1 MLGRTP
7 PHRQP
12 ANGPVLSLEDSVTGD
27 GGHPGHG
34 LRRAAALAHSVADTT
49 EAIVFYNEPAE
60 RILGV
65 RFEETGRIDREEA
78 DRLIELSEDPGAGP
92 EDSERP
98 LEVALQQRRP
108 AHARRWLLRRADRVR
123 LQVELTAFPIIDHDE
138 RLLGAVA
145 MFWERHGP

>member
-65 RFEETGRIDREEA
+65 RFEETGRIGPEEA
-78 DRLIELSEDPGAGP
+78 DRLIELSDDPSAGP
-92 EDSERP
+92 DDAGRP
-98 LEVALQQRRP
+98 LLTALQQRRP
-108 AHARRWLLRRADRVR
+108 AHARRWLLRRGDRVR
-123 LQVELTAFPIIDHDE
+123 LQVEITAFPVIDQED

-145 MFWERHGP
+145 MFWER